1 MKEYIIDVKLKH
13 SVDDLLMTD
22 YPIVDIAF
30 NNVFLNIKSFNFYF
44 KKKYHKTPKQYRKE
58 FKNNT

>member
-1 MKEYIIDVKLKH
+1 
-13 SVDDLLMTD
+13 MTD

-30 NNVFLNIKSFNFYF
+30 NNGFLNIKSFNFYF